1 MKTLDVNINTPGVA
15 QHVQLI
21 SKIGSNLGTQFF
33 KVDVR
38 MAWQGGQEGFERD
51 KRAIESGE
59 KAGFILNRSPKRFLA
74 KNFLI
79 VGTIL
84 TKNPIDDTLC
94 IVINPHDDGGGDLIL
109 PVNDHTLQIMG
120 KTTADA
126 IAEAVKG
133 EKDHFFLDAKT
144 LVKFLNDAMKREVAL
159 LEDLKVS
166 VDKMITTLKGDINE
180 NETKAK
186 LAEEQWIKS
195 AVTPDVDFK
204 SGKAV
209 INVVT
214 D

>member
-1 MKTLDVNINTPGVA
+1 MKQIDVNINTPGIA
-15 QHVQLI
+15 QNVQLI

-59 KAGFILNRSPKRFLA
+59 RGGFILNRSPKRFLA

-79 VGTIL
+79 AGTIL

-94 IVINPHDDGGGDLIL
+94 IVINPHDDGSGDLIL

-120 KTTADA
+120 KTTAEA

-133 EKDHFFLDAKT
+133 EKDHFFLDGKVLA
-144 LVKFLNDAMKREVAL
+144 KFLNDAMRREITY
-159 LEDLKVS
+159 LEDLKTTI
-166 VDKMITTLKGDINE
+166 DKMIVTLKGDINE
-180 NETKAK
+180 NDAKAK

-204 SGKAV
+204 SGNAH
-209 INVVT
+209 ITVT
-214 D
+214 GD